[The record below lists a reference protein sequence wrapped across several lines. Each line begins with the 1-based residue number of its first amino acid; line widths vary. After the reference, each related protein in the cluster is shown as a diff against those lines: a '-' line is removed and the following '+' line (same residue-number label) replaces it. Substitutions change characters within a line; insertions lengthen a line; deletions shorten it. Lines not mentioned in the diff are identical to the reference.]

1 MTKYKSICFLLIII
15 ALTACTTDRPN
26 NGALDRKMTGLLEA
40 KDYFRL
46 ETALNNSGSQL
57 SEAKELYYRA
67 FVQNAFNRTEQ
78 SLQTI
83 DRLFSKHKKSLNDSL
98 IANLLL
104 VKYDSHIKQF
114 EYQQGAEAL
123 HTMLASYSHAMDSA
137 KLEEYKRDYPVFEML
152 KNAPPQ
158 KICHTTDVTV
168 PIRKNE
174 FNHLT
179 MQVICNGVREDFIFD
194 TGANL
199 STIVESVAERM
210 GIKPLEGSVQIGTST
225 GNYVAMKIGVA
236 DSLRISGLLF
246 ENVVFLIVPD
256 ENLSFPDFN
265 YYIRG
270 VIGFPLMYQM
280 KEIRIDHRTGNIVVP
295 QTPVKQNLHNLFL
308 DGLEPVV
315 QLVSGQDTLLF
326 MMDTGAVTSEFS
338 KKYFDEHRER
348 IVETSNHI
356 TRKRGGAGGIIET
369 EIYELTEAPFKIGN
383 FQMTLPKIS
392 VETLEYSSTECFDG
406 NLGQDVLMYF
416 DEMILNF
423 ESMYLTFGDKKE

>member
-1 MTKYKSICFLLIII
+1 MNKFIRILFVVTSL
-15 ALTACTTDRPN
+15 AACTPDRPN
-26 NGALDRKMTGLLEA
+26 NQALDRKMTGLLDA

-67 FVQNAFNRTEQ
+67 MLENAFNRTEQ

-98 IANLLL
+98 IADLLT
-104 VKYDSHIKQF
+104 VKSYNHFNRF
-114 EYQQGAEAL
+114 EYKPAAETL
-123 HTMLASYSHAMDSA
+123 HDLIESYSHAIDSA
-137 KLEEYKRDYPVFEML
+137 ALESLKINHPVFELL

-158 KICHTTDVTV
+158 KIHHSADVTIPV
-168 PIRKNE
+168 KKNE

-179 MQVICNGVREDFIFD
+179 MQVVCNGVNEEFVFD

-199 STIVESVAERM
+199 SGIMESVADRM
-210 GIKPLEGSVQIGTST
+210 GVKPFEGSAQVGTST
-225 GNYVAMKIGVA
+225 GSYVAMKIGVA

-246 ENVVFLIVPD
+246 ENVVFIIVPD
-256 ENLSFPDFN
+256 EQLSFPEVN

-280 KEIRIDHRTGNIVVP
+280 KELRIDRAGNIFVP
-295 QTPVKQNLHNLFL
+295 QIPVKQDLHNLFL
-308 DGLEPVV
+308 YGLHPIV
-315 QLVSGQDTLLF
+315 QLESGQDTLLF
-326 MMDTGAVTSEFS
+326 TMDTGANASEFS
-338 KKYFDEHRER
+338 RKYFDAHCER
-348 IVETSNHI
+348 IVETGNRI
-356 TRKRGGAGGIIET
+356 TVKRGGAGGIIET
-369 EIYELTEAPFKIGN
+369 EIYELTDIPFKIGN

-392 VETLEYSSTECFDG
+392 VETREYSFNEYFDG

-423 ESMYLTFGDKKE
+423 ESMYLTFSDKKE